1 MYFQY
6 DTNGSPLG
14 FIYNGTQY
22 FYLTNQTS
30 DVIGI
35 TDTTGTVVANYEYD
49 AWGAEIGNDSS
60 EIAQVNPIRYR
71 GYYYDTETS
80 YYYLQSRY
88 YDTSICRFINAD
100 SAMFLDRYSGSD
112 LNLFVYCQNH
122 PINLF
127 DFNGY
132 KSKQG
137 YYSPKAAERYA
148 ENWWNHYNPVFKTS
162 NKEHDCANFVSQCLY
177 AAGFPMTFKWRNTK
191 VKTTYAWG
199 KASYLYGYLREELSP
214 KIYYI
219 KKYSDVDVVGKILYS
234 YDRCSA
240 LLFFDWTS
248 NGGINHAALSG
259 QVIRGGSR
267 NRSYDIF
274 YYAHSSSRRGTEYNK
289 NKRNKYSL
297 KQIYKNNY
305 PKMTV
310 YVMILPR
317 SFKL

>member
-1 MYFQY
+1 MN
-6 DTNGSPLG
+6 DA
-14 FIYNGTQY
+14 QY
-22 FYLTNQTS
+22 FYIKNPNG
-30 DVIGI
+30 DIVG
-35 TDTTGTVVANYEYD
+35 VADYDGNLIAQYEYD
-49 AWGAEIGNDSS
+49 EWGRLLSITAAEEGN
-60 EIAQVNPIRYR
+60 EEQLKIATANPFRYR